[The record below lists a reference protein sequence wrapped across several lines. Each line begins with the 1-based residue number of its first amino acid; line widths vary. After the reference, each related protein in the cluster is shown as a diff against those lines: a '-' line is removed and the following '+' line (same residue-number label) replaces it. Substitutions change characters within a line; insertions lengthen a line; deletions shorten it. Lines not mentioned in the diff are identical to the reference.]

1 MLTQTTG
8 DKRQALAGKTHCTA
22 CRAPMVRLGP
32 DYTCPTQVN
41 PNQQSCPDNTINAD
55 RLLRL
60 VVTQVVGTVM
70 KGPVVEKVTE
80 IIQNEAAETTER
92 LQRHLDQTELTL
104 SELNQREVDLYTLQ
118 EQAGE
123 DAPKF
128 TDERND
134 ITNKRAALSYEARN
148 SRREIDSYAF
158 ISDEG
163 RVRANAV
170 DVETYLDSASPE
182 TTNQLMATFVKS
194 LGVGPRSIELTYRF
208 PMPSQE
214 HPQGRITDMIP
225 RSESDQTGVIDSG
238 NNPDSPATPHSIE
251 GNEWEPLGRQ

>member
-1 MLTQTTG
+1 MRPQ
-8 DKRQALAGKTHCTA
+8 R
-22 CRAPMVRLGP
+22 
-32 DYTCPTQVN
+32 
-41 PNQQSCPDNTINAD
+41 QQSGCS
-55 RLLRL
+55 
-60 VVTQVVGTVM
+60 GTWTR
-70 KGPVVEKVTE
+70 PNSPSPSST
-80 IIQNEAAETTER
+80 R
-92 LQRHLDQTELTL
+92 
-104 SELNQREVDLYTLQ
+104 REVDLYTLQ